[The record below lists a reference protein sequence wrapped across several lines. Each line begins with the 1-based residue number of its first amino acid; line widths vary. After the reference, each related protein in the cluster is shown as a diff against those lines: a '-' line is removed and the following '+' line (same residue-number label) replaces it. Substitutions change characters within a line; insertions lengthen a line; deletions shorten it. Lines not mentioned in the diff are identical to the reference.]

1 MSENLCNLIVA
12 VFITY
17 CTEVHCFLR
26 GSFPSLSFIVLYCEP
41 NLPSGLMPVSNPGP
55 LLQHSLVRYQRATTV
70 HSFAGWDVKLFI
82 CLYTNYDD
90 VKSLDGHILQ
100 HQNTLIKAVVF
111 TYLSD
116 SLYTA
121 KKILKYIFKN
131 LQKSNEKIYLENIV
145 FRSRLLLVK
154 HCNFNWFL
162 PVYISSELPQSSPDS
177 PIYSNEGHFLPCT
190 EGIAPARGK
199 IPLHC
204 KKIAKNPVIKIKL
217 L

>member
-1 MSENLCNLIVA
+1 
-12 VFITY
+12 
-17 CTEVHCFLR
+17 
-26 GSFPSLSFIVLYCEP
+26 
-41 NLPSGLMPVSNPGP
+41 MPVSNPGP

-121 KKILKYIFKN
+121 KKNLKYIFKN

-145 FRSRLLLVK
+145 FRSRLPGLLLVK

-162 PVYISSELPQSSPDS
+162 PVTIVVLPSPLNYCTS
-177 PIYSNEGHFLPCT
+177 IVPRLPN
-190 EGIAPARGK
+190 IFKWRAFFALHRGDR
-199 IPLHC
+199 
-204 KKIAKNPVIKIKL
+204 ASQG
-217 L
+217 